1 MALYAAIIG
10 TLDLALILALIWKT
24 DTIDAD
30 ITVAS
35 RLAYRAL
42 ERSHEARDIANGKTP
57 ADHETDLE
65 LPNPDGG
72 TPADRF

>member
-1 MALYAAIIG
+1 MALYAAIIA
-10 TLDLALILALIWKT
+10 TLDLALILALFWRAQAL
-24 DTIDAD
+24 DAD
-30 ITVAS
+30 IDVAT
-35 RLAYRAL
+35 RLSSRAL
-42 ERSHEARDIANGKTP
+42 ERAHEARDIAKGKTP